1 MNIIMDCVP
10 GPKSGHFTCI
20 EVVNVVEKWP
30 LVKVQLC
37 MYILLPELI
46 KLQINFY
53 VERTDL

>member
-1 MNIIMDCVP
+1 MDCVP

-30 LVKVQLC
+30 LVEVQLY